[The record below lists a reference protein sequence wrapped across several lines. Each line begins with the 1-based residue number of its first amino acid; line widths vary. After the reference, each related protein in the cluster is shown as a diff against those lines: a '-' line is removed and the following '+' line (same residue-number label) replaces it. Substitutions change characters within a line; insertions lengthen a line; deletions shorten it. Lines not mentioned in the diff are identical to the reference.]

1 MRKLCRAV
9 ARGTQ
14 SDERALVYGFGAI
27 VLSVVLLSLLRF
39 SVTL

>member
-14 SDERALVYGFGAI
+14 SDERALMYGFMAI
-27 VLSVVLLSLLRF
+27 MASVVVLSLLH
-39 SVTL
+39 LA

>member
-14 SDERALVYGFGAI
+14 SDERALIYGVAAI
-27 VLSVVLLSLLRF
+27 VLSMIVLSAAHF
-39 SVTL
+39 AGA

>member
-14 SDERALVYGFGAI
+14 SDERALMYGAAAI
-27 VLSVVLLSLLRF
+27 LVSMVLLSVLHF
-39 SVTL
+39 AGA

>member
-14 SDERALVYGFGAI
+14 SDERALIYGVGAI
-27 VLSVVLLSLLRF
+27 MLSVVVLSVLHLAGA
-39 SVTL
+39 

>member
-14 SDERALVYGFGAI
+14 SDERALIYGIGAI
-27 VLSVVLLSLLRF
+27 VLSVVVVSLLR
-39 SVTL
+39 LAAA

>member
-14 SDERALVYGFGAI
+14 SDERALMYGAGAI
-27 VLSVVLLSLLRF
+27 VLSVILLSVMRLA
-39 SVTL
+39 

>member
-14 SDERALVYGFGAI
+14 SDESALIYGLGAI
-27 VLSVVLLSLLRF
+27 VLSVVAV
-39 SVTL
+39 SVLGRLI